1 LLRTKLHRPPIT
13 ADLVPRP
20 RLLERLDQHRDRPL
34 TLVLASAGY
43 GKTTLVSSWLETCDC
58 PNAWLSLDAN
68 DNDLALFLSYFLA
81 AVQTM
86 FPDAGEDTLALLKAA
101 TPPPIPVLARSL
113 INELDR
119 IEQPFI
125 LVLDDCH
132 HIREVAVHDLL
143 NDLLRHPPRA
153 LHLVLASREDPLLS
167 LITLRA
173 RGQVTEI
180 RAPEL
185 RFTES
190 ETVAFLEQQTGTP
203 ADDGTISTLMER
215 LGGWVTGLRLLTLS
229 LRHRGGAHLT
239 PDHLR
244 GSVSYITDYLVAEV
258 LEGQPRVIRDWL
270 LCTSILDRFCA
281 PVCEAVS
288 FGLTERPSGFEET
301 TVGSDSLQAHAAGSQ
316 SELDGGEFLER
327 LETANLFVTR
337 LDDVGE
343 WYHYH
348 PLFQELLQGQLKKR
362 LDAGGVA
369 ALHRR
374 ASTWYAQNGYLEEA
388 LHHALDA
395 GDTSAA
401 VDLVVQ
407 HRHESLNQE
416 RFHVLERWLNL
427 LPREAVED
435 NAELNLTEAWLLDY
449 GLRHEE
455 IPPLLERVAILLG
468 DDAALTE
475 QDRTVLGGEI
485 AVLQG
490 ILFYWMGQGQL
501 SLENTR
507 HAVEVTPT
515 EHEWV
520 RGVALTF
527 RAGAYQLVGQL
538 DKAYEEIHKILA
550 AGSGGGS
557 AFNHRA
563 YDALLGIESLAGNL
577 SGLEQ
582 TAQRQVDL
590 TEPRRLYDSL
600 GWALYGLGTAHYLRN
615 DLAKAKQAYTQ
626 VVDMRHRT
634 HASAVAQGY
643 YGLALTFQGLGKP
656 DQARETSQT
665 ALGWAAE
672 TGNAFVLVE
681 AHSFVAR
688 LALLQGQVPDTS
700 QWAAPLGDEIPLMLM
715 LQIPHLTLANVLLAQ
730 GTPDALQKAGDLM
743 ARLRQ
748 SAEATYNTW
757 RTMEITAMQAVLK
770 ETEGEQQAALDLLEP
785 VLVWAEPRGFIRL
798 FADLGPRM
806 AGLLERLYRQ
816 GVASEYITQILA
828 SFATKDQGRMT
839 EALPSST
846 VHRHSSFVI
855 EPLTNRELDV
865 LELMAQRLTN
875 KEIAAQL
882 IISSGTVKLHA
893 HNIYQKLDVNGR
905 RQAVAKATALGIL
918 SSGSVRR

>member
-1 LLRTKLHRPPIT
+1 MASDTHGPEIPALLRTKLHRPPIT

-20 RLLERLDQHRDRPL
+20 RLLERLDQHQGRPL
-34 TLVLASAGY
+34 TLVSASAGY
-43 GKTTLVSSWLETCDC
+43 GKTTLISSWLEACDC
-58 PNAWLSLDAN
+58 PSAWLSLDEN
-68 DNDLALFLSYFLA
+68 DNDLALFVAYFLN

-101 TPPPIPVLARSL
+101 TLPPIPVLARSL
-113 INELDR
+113 INELDQ
-119 IEQPFI
+119 IDLPFI
-125 LVLDDCH
+125 LVLDDYH
-132 HIREVAVHDLL
+132 HIRELALHDLL
-143 NDLLRHPPRA
+143 NELLRHPPWA
-153 LHLVLASREDPLLS
+153 LHLVLVSREDPMLS
-167 LITLRA
+167 LTTLRA
-173 RGQVTEI
+173 RGQLTEI
-180 RAPEL
+180 RAHEL
-185 RFTES
+185 RFTKA
-190 ETVAFLEQQTGTP
+190 ETAAFLELQMGIP
-203 ADDGTISTLMER
+203 ADDGTVSALMEQLR
-215 LGGWVTGLRLLTLS
+215 GWVTGLRLLTLS
-229 LRHRGGAHLT
+229 LRHRGTLNLT
-239 PDHLR
+239 PNRLR
-244 GSVSYITDYLVAEV
+244 GKTSYVANYLMAEV
-258 LEGQPRVIRDWL
+258 LEGQPPIFQDWL
-270 LCTSILDRFCA
+270 LRTSILDRFCA
-281 PVCEAVS
+281 PLCEAVS
-288 FGLTERPSGFEET
+288 SGLTERTSGFEET
-301 TVGSDSLQAHAAGSQ
+301 AVSSDSLQARAAGSQ
-316 SELDGGEFLER
+316 SELDGWAFLER

-362 LDAGGVA
+362 LDADDVA

-395 GDTSAA
+395 GDTSGA

-407 HRHESLNQE
+407 HRHELLNQE
-416 RFHVLERWLNL
+416 QFHVLERWLNL
-427 LPREAVED
+427 LPREAVAD
-435 NAELNLTEAWLLDY
+435 NAELLLAEAWLLDY

-455 IPPLLERVAILLG
+455 IPPLLGRVAILLG
-468 DDAALTE
+468 DDAGLTE
-475 QDRTVLGGEI
+475 QDRMVLGGEI

-490 ILFYWMGQGQL
+490 ILFYYMGQGQL

-520 RGVALTF
+520 RGVALAF

-550 AGSGGGS
+550 AGGRGGS
-557 AFNHRA
+557 AFTHRA
-563 YDALLGIESLAGNL
+563 YDALLAMESLAGNL
-577 SGLEQ
+577 SSLEQ

-600 GWALYGLGTAHYLRN
+600 GWALYALGTVYYLRN

-626 VVDMRHRT
+626 LVDMRYRT
-634 HASAVAQGY
+634 HASPVAQGY

-665 ALGWAAE
+665 ALDWAAE
-672 TGNAFVLVE
+672 TGNAYILLE

-700 QWAAPLGDEIPLMLM
+700 RWAGPLGDEIPVMLM
-715 LQIPHLTLANVLLAQ
+715 LQIPHLTLVNVLLAQ

-770 ETEGEQQAALDLLEP
+770 EIEGEQQAALDLLEP
-785 VLVWAEPRGFIRL
+785 ILVWAEPRGFIRL

-806 AGLLERLYRQ
+806 AFLLNQLLSR
-816 GVASEYITQILA
+816 GVAPYYIAQVLA
-828 SFATKDQGRMT
+828 AFPEETKDEGRT
-839 EALPSST
+839 TKDPPGTQTAGWSS
-846 VHRHSSFVI
+846 
-855 EPLTNRELDV
+855 P
-865 LELMAQRLTN
+865 
-875 KEIAAQL
+875 
-882 IISSGTVKLHA
+882 
-893 HNIYQKLDVNGR
+893 
-905 RQAVAKATALGIL
+905 
-918 SSGSVRR
+918 